1 MLALPVPRNFDLPY
15 TARSVSEFYRRWHI
29 TLGTW
34 FRDYVYIPLGGS
46 RNGNARTVLS
56 LTVVWFFTGLWH
68 GASWNFVLWG
78 VMLLGF
84 ILLEKFCIGNFL
96 KEHKVL
102 SHVYL
107 LFVIP
112 QTWVIFRITRLKDV
126 GAYFP
131 ACSRCSAHTAPSPRR
146 MCSSCSRPTG
156 GCCCSP
162 SSSVCRSRAAFM
174 KTPRQFTRP
183 APAVSAL
190 LGVRV
195 LHRHLVGQRLPLFP
209 FLRRPFMSSRPF
221 FLLPLCFVSALALNA
236 YAALDPTGV
245 YQDYLEKLD
254 AATPPVAAMATAAAD
269 GSTRGASPKRPN
281 LLPSQTPLRFRTRN
295 RSPNRKS
302 PTPPSPRW
310 TRATLTTRCSS
321 ATRTPTASRT
331 MRASITP
338 TTSAQRPDG
347 LVGGRKGG
355 VPGKQTLAQALSGK
369 HYGKIYLMLGIN
381 ELGTGTAESWAAQYK
396 VLLDEVRELQPDA
409 IIFCRPSSTRRRKSP
424 TRRSLRIRPSTHAT
438 PSSKSSPTTKRS
450 STSTA
455 IPLRRLYGALTP
467 EYSGDGVHVKAAYY
481 PMWRDYLFQL
491 AS

>member
-1 MLALPVPRNFDLPY
+1 MLGSFAFYFIGAGARDTLLLSGVLLLHYALARAMAGKEVRTRKALLIIALAADLFCLVYFKYAAFILENLGKLTGTAFSLVELALPLGVSFYLFQSAGYLIDVYRGEEAEKNLIDYAAFTIAFPQLTMGPILRYREWRGALKERTITREDVFSGFELFVVGLCFKVLLADQLAPLWASLERIGYEYLSTPLAWLGAVSYSLQLYFDFSGYSLMAMGLGQMLALPVPRNFDLPY

-146 MCSSCSRPTG
+146 MCSSCSHPAG

-174 KTPRQFTRP
+174 KST
-183 APAVSAL
+183 AAVYSS
-190 LGVRV
+190 
-195 LHRHLVGQRLPLFP
+195 
-209 FLRRPFMSSRPF
+209 SSR
-221 FLLPLCFVSALALNA
+221 CF
-236 YAALDPTGV
+236 
-245 YQDYLEKLD
+245 
-254 AATPPVAAMATAAAD
+254 
-269 GSTRGASPKRPN
+269 
-281 LLPSQTPLRFRTRN
+281 
-295 RSPNRKS
+295 
-302 PTPPSPRW
+302 
-310 TRATLTTRCSS
+310 CSS
-321 ATRTPTASRT
+321 GCAC
-331 MRASITP
+331 
-338 TTSAQRPDG
+338 TSSP
-347 LVGGRKGG
+347 
-355 VPGKQTLAQALSGK
+355 P
-369 HYGKIYLMLGIN
+369 
-381 ELGTGTAESWAAQYK
+381 
-396 VLLDEVRELQPDA
+396 
-409 IIFCRPSSTRRRKSP
+409 RR
-424 TRRSLRIRPSTHAT
+424 AT
-438 PSSKSSPTTKRS
+438 PSS
-450 STSTA
+450 
-455 IPLRRLYGALTP
+455 IPVSKETFHVLSCLFPAAAVLCQRAGAQRLRRARP
-467 EYSGDGVHVKAAYY
+467 HRRISG
-481 PMWRDYLFQL
+481 L
-491 AS
+491 S